1 MMSAT
6 EMAGFVLALVMVVC
20 SIKELH
26 WSWPLAI
33 ASSALY
39 FFVFKNSLLYGE
51 AGLQVVF
58 AALALWGWWQWL
70 RKGEGEDAQ
79 PALVIQR
86 LSSHGWWLVLIISAL
101 LWPSLAL
108 LLQLFTDSDV
118 AWWDALPTALSL
130 VGQALLGRKYIE
142 NWLVWLVVNVVSV
155 ALFVHKELWLTALLY
170 ALFTAMSVWGW
181 RAWQRKLQLQ
191 TA

>member
-1 MMSAT
+1 MMSTT

-33 ASSALY
+33 ASSVLY

-51 AGLQVVF
+51 AGLQIVF

-70 RKGEGEDAQ
+70 RKGEDAQ

-86 LSSHGWWLVLIISAL
+86 LSFRGWSLVLIISAL

-108 LLQLFTDSDV
+108 LLQHFTDSDV
-118 AWWDALPTALSL
+118 AWFDALPTALSL
-130 VGQALLGRKYIE
+130 VGQVLLGRKYIE
-142 NWLVWLVVNVVSV
+142 NWLVWLVVNLVSV

-170 ALFTAMSVWGW
+170 ALFSAMSVWGW
-181 RAWQRKLQLQ
+181 RAWQRKLRLQ
-191 TA
+191 NA

>member
-1 MMSAT
+1 MSPT
-6 EMAGFVLALVMVVC
+6 EMVGFVLALVMVVC

-39 FFVFKNSLLYGE
+39 FFVFNNSLLYGE
-51 AGLQVVF
+51 AGLQIVF
-58 AALALWGWWQWL
+58 AALALWGWLQWL
-70 RKGEGEDAQ
+70 RKGEDAQ

-86 LSSHGWWLVLIISAL
+86 LSSRGWWLLLMVSGL

-108 LLQLFTDSDV
+108 LLQRFTDSDV
-118 AWWDALPTALSL
+118 AWFDALPTALSL
-130 VGQALLGRKYIE
+130 VGQVLLGRKYIE
-142 NWLVWLVVNVVSV
+142 NWLIWLVVNLVSV

-170 ALFTAMSVWGW
+170 ALFSAMSVWGW
-181 RAWQRKLQLQ
+181 RAWQRKLRLQ
-191 TA
+191 NA